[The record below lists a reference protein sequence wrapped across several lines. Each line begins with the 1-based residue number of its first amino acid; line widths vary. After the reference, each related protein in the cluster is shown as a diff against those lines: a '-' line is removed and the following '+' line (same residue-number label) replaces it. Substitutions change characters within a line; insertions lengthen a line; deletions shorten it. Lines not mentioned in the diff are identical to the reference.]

1 MTIHQTLEKYFG
13 HKEFRPGQEEI
24 INAIIS
30 GKNVLG
36 ILPTGA
42 GKSICYQVPAISSE
56 NFSIVISP
64 LIALMKD
71 QVDSLNSIERT
82 AAFINSSLDY
92 SEVEKVLNDL
102 ANNKIQLL
110 YLSPEKLENRLFTE
124 RLKKLNPKF
133 LFIDEAHCISEWG
146 HNFRPSYRRIKDFKN
161 FMEFENI
168 AAFTATATPEV
179 RKDIIEQLNLTDP
192 VLFVKGF
199 ERDNLELNVIKGK
212 QKNESLLK
220 IVKSN
225 QLPAIIYTST
235 RRNAEN
241 ASEYLRRHGINSQY
255 YHAGISNEMR
265 RIIQDDFSKDRI
277 PVIAATNAFGM
288 GIDKKD
294 IRLIVHY
301 NLPSSIENYYQEIG
315 RAGRDGKLSKVYL
328 LYDEKDKNIHK
339 FLINSSYP
347 SREQIE
353 IVYQSICDYGKVAF
367 GSTSDKPI
375 SLENELIIHLKTRDI
390 NSSLLNSS
398 LRILEE
404 SGYIKHESGY
414 NSGYFIQ
421 FLVSPN
427 QLKKY
432 SSNLGNEIV
441 VDILLILLREFGS
454 TAFEQKLKIDIE
466 KIAGTL
472 GIYHNSVNNELE
484 YLSSRGLIEFDKP
497 TASAGVHIIT
507 PRVKKEN
514 LRIKM
519 IDLLRQKSH
528 AENRLEEM
536 INYAFSKECRFRF
549 MQKYFGEEASS
560 YSCGKCDICTG
571 SEEDHSINEFIE
583 SKILELL
590 SEAESSLSTNKIVE
604 ILTGDSEEAESIFY
618 TPFASC
624 SHFSSKQIKQC
635 LKELQQSGRIIKN
648 DENKYELFE
657 LEFKLDLESRPEES
671 SEYEP
676 YLKLFNTLRQ
686 IRQEVSQ
693 KFGQAPKLICPDDVL
708 KSIAKKRPAT
718 VSELLSVKGFTQR
731 MYHKFGE
738 DILSSIK
745 ENKIEFD
752 ENKILDTK
760 KVPDNIKQIFELV
773 KKRYSLK
780 DISKLTKLPE
790 AVVSMQIESLIILF
804 PELII
809 DSLIDYKKSM
819 KIKDAIQSGITNLKE
834 LKQNLGNQ
842 ISYAEIRIILAKE
855 SIKTSSHLK

>member
-1 MTIHQTLEKYFG
+1 MTIYHTLEKYFG
-13 HKEFRPGQEEI
+13 YKEFRSGQEEI

-42 GKSICYQVPAISSE
+42 GKSICYQIPALASE

-71 QVDSLNSIERT
+71 QVDSLNTIERT

-102 ANNKIQLL
+102 ANNKIKLL

-161 FMEFENI
+161 YIECENI

-179 RKDIIEQLNLTDP
+179 RKDIIEQLNLIDP
-192 VLFVKGF
+192 IIFVKGF
-199 ERDNLELNVIKGK
+199 ERDNLELSVIKGK

-225 QLPAIIYTST
+225 QLPAIIYAST
-235 RRNAEN
+235 RRNAES
-241 ASEYLRRHGINSQY
+241 ASEYLRQHGINAQF
-255 YHAGISNEMR
+255 YHAGLSNEMR
-265 RIIQDDFSKDRI
+265 RIIQDDFSNDRI

-315 RAGRDGKLSKVYL
+315 RAGRDGMLSKVYL

-414 NSGYFIQ
+414 NTGYFFQ
-421 FLVSPN
+421 FLVSPS

-432 SSNLGNEIV
+432 SSNLSNEIV
-441 VDILLILLREFGS
+441 TDLLLIMLREFGS
-454 TAFEQKLKIDIE
+454 SSFEQKSKIDIG
-466 KIAGTL
+466 KIAETL
-472 GIYHNSVNNELE
+472 NMDNNSVINELDF
-484 YLSSRGLIEFDKP
+484 LNSRGLIEFDRP
-497 TASAGVHIIT
+497 TSSTGVQIIT
-507 PRVKKEN
+507 PRVKKEK
-514 LRIKM
+514 LQIKM

-528 AENRLEEM
+528 AESRLEEM
-536 INYAFSKECRFRF
+536 INYAFAKECRFRF
-549 MQKYFGEEASS
+549 MLKYFGEEASN

-590 SEAESSLSTNKIVE
+590 SEAEFSLSTNNIVE
-604 ILTGDSEEAESIFY
+604 ILTEESEEAESIFY
-618 TPFASC
+618 TTFASC

-635 LKELQQSGRIIKN
+635 LKELQLSGRIIKN
-648 DENKYELFE
+648 NENKYELFE
-657 LEFKLDLESRPEES
+657 LEFKLELESRPKES

-676 YLKLFNTLRQ
+676 YLKLFNSLRQ

-708 KSIAKKRPAT
+708 KSIAEKRPAT
-718 VSELLSVKGFTQR
+718 VSELLSVNGFTQR

-738 DILSSIK
+738 DILSAVK
-745 ENKIEFD
+745 ENKKEFD

-809 DSLIDYKKSM
+809 DSLVDYKKSM
-819 KIKDAIQSGITNLKE
+819 KIRDAIHSGITNLKE
-834 LKQNLGNQ
+834 LKLNLGSQ

-855 SIKTSSHLK
+855 SIKTSSHFK

>member
-13 HKEFRPGQEEI
+13 YKEFRSGQEEI

-42 GKSICYQVPAISSE
+42 GKSICYQIPALASE

-71 QVDSLNSIERT
+71 QVDSLNTIERT

-102 ANNKIQLL
+102 ANNKIKLL

-161 FMEFENI
+161 FIEFENI

-179 RKDIIEQLNLTDP
+179 RNDITEQLNLTDP
-192 VLFVKGF
+192 IIFVKGF
-199 ERDNLELNVIKGK
+199 ERDNLELSVIKGK

-225 QLPAIIYTST
+225 KLPAIIYTST
-235 RRNAEN
+235 RRNAES
-241 ASEYLRRHGINSQY
+241 ASEYLRQHGINAQF
-255 YHAGISNEMR
+255 YHAGLSNEMR
-265 RIIQDDFSKDRI
+265 RIIQDDFSNDRI

-375 SLENELIIHLKTRDI
+375 SLENELTIHLKTRDI

-432 SSNLGNEIV
+432 SNNLGNEIV

-472 GIYHNSVNNELE
+472 GINHNSVINELE
-484 YLSSRGLIEFDKP
+484 YLSSRGLIELDKP

-519 IDLLRQKSH
+519 IDLLKQKSH

-536 INYAFSKECRFRF
+536 INYTFSKECRFRF
-549 MQKYFGEEASS
+549 MLKYFGEEASS
-560 YSCGKCDICTG
+560 YSCGKCDICIG

-635 LKELQQSGRIIKN
+635 LKELQQSGKIISN
-648 DENKYELFE
+648 NENEFELFE
-657 LEFKLDLESRPEES
+657 LEFKLDLDSKAERS

-676 YLKLFNTLRQ
+676 HLKLFNSLRQ
-686 IRQEVSQ
+686 IRTEVSQ

-708 KSIAKKRPAT
+708 KSVAESRPST

-738 DILSSIK
+738 EILSAVK
-745 ENKIEFD
+745 ENKKELD
-752 ENKILDTK
+752 ENNVLETK
-760 KVPDNIKQIFELV
+760 KVPDNIKHIFELV

-804 PELII
+804 PDLII
-809 DSLIDYKKSM
+809 DSLVDYKKTM
-819 KIKDAIQSGITNLKE
+819 KIRDTIHSGITNLKE
-834 LKQNLGNQ
+834 LKQTLGSQ
-842 ISYAEIRIILAKE
+842 ISYGEIRIILAKE
-855 SIKTSSHLK
+855 SLKSSTSF

>member
-13 HKEFRPGQEEI
+13 YKEFRSGQEEI

-42 GKSICYQVPAISSE
+42 GKSICYQIPALASE

-71 QVDSLNSIERT
+71 QVDSLNTIERT

-102 ANNKIQLL
+102 ANNKIKLL

-161 FMEFENI
+161 FIECENI

-179 RKDIIEQLNLTDP
+179 RNDITEQLNLTDP
-192 VLFVKGF
+192 IVFVKGF
-199 ERDNLELNVIKGK
+199 ERDNLELSVIKGK

-225 QLPAIIYTST
+225 QLPAIIYAST
-235 RRNAEN
+235 RRNAES
-241 ASEYLRRHGINSQY
+241 ASEYLRQHGINAQF
-255 YHAGISNEMR
+255 YHAGLSNEMR
-265 RIIQDDFSKDRI
+265 RIIQDDFSNDRI

-454 TAFEQKLKIDIE
+454 TAFELKLKIDIE

-472 GIYHNSVNNELE
+472 GINHNSVINELE

-549 MQKYFGEEASS
+549 MLKYFGEEASS

-635 LKELQQSGRIIKN
+635 LKELQQSGKIIN
-648 DENKYELFE
+648 NNENEFELFE
-657 LEFKLDLESRPEES
+657 LEFKLDLDSKTEHS

-676 YLKLFNTLRQ
+676 HLKLFNSLRQ
-686 IRQEVSQ
+686 IRTEVSQ

-708 KSIAKKRPAT
+708 KSIAENRPAT

-738 DILSSIK
+738 EILSAVK
-745 ENKIEFD
+745 ENVKEFD
-752 ENKILDTK
+752 ENKILETK
-760 KVPDNIKQIFELV
+760 KVPDNIKHIFELV

-804 PELII
+804 PDLII
-809 DSLIDYKKSM
+809 DSLVDYKKTM
-819 KIKDAIQSGITNLKE
+819 KIKDTIHSGITNLKE
-834 LKQNLGNQ
+834 LKHTLGSQ
-842 ISYAEIRIILAKE
+842 ISYGEIRIILAKE
-855 SIKTSSHLK
+855 SLKSSTSF